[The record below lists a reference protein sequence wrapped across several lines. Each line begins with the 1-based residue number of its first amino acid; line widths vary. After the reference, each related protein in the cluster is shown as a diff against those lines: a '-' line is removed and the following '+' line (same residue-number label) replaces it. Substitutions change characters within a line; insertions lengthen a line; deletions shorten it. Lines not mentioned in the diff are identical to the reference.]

1 VATEVPASIFYH
13 LVYALMQYLD
23 ATAENGQ

>member
-1 VATEVPASIFYH
+1 VPASIFYH